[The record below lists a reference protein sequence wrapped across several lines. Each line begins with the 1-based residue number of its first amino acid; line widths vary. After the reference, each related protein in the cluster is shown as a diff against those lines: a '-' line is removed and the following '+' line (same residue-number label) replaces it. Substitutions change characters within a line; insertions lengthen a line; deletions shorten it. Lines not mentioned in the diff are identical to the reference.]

1 MADIQRLFNIFWM
14 SMLYNLEFR
23 YLDDYQITE
32 M

>member
-1 MADIQRLFNIFWM
+1 MADIQRLFKIFWM